1 MSEKKNIGT
10 PKSIHRFGPYVIGF
24 GKRNETPE
32 SLYPGALWANI
43 EQFHSD
49 VVVSARADY
58 AAKADAHFTDQQGL
72 GLVIKT
78 ADCLPI
84 MIATPHAI
92 AAIHA
97 GWRGIASD
105 IIGNTLARLRSEYPK
120 IQMRDIRAWVGPHIR
135 QEHFEVGAD
144 VGGTLLS
151 AAAKAG
157 AKLADLQKVSVGRA
171 GTDKKW
177 IDLETIARLQLI
189 KGGVPTLR
197 LNFVGGDT
205 YSDSSYASFR
215 RDGANAGRNLS
226 FILRVKG
233 S

>member
-1 MSEKKNIGT
+1 MNS
-10 PKSIHRFGPYVIGF
+10 PKSIHRFGPFIIGF
-24 GKRNETPE
+24 GKKDETPE
-32 SLYPGALWANI
+32 SLYPGAQWANI
-43 EQFHSD
+43 EQYHSD
-49 VVVSARADY
+49 VVVPARPDF

-72 GLVIKT
+72 GLIIKT
-78 ADCLPI
+78 ADCLPV
-84 MIATPHAI
+84 MIATPYAI

-105 IIGNTLARLRSEYPK
+105 IIGSTLARLKSEFPK

-151 AAAKAG
+151 AATKAG
-157 AKLADLQKVSVGRA
+157 AKLADIQKVSVGRS
-171 GTDKKW
+171 GSEKKW

-205 YSDSSYASFR
+205 YGDLSYASFR
-215 RDGANAGRNLS
+215 RDGAASGRNLS
-226 FILRVKG
+226 FILRMKG